1 MYWATTIFQVGADA
15 TGLKADLQA
24 WRDHI
29 SVAHKKVREVRCYR
43 YNGGTTVVWQEGFEN
58 FHDYQDLMEEEDD
71 LCASVMGA
79 VFRHEVPGTRV
90 TRIWSDGF

>member
-1 MYWATTIFQVGADA
+1 MYWATTVFRVGSGAQE
-15 TGLKADLQA
+15 LKADLQS

-29 SVAHKKVREVRCYR
+29 AAAHGKVREVRCYR

-58 FHDYQDLMEEEDD
+58 FHDYQDLVEEEDD
-71 LCASVMGA
+71 LCATVMGA

-90 TRIWSDGF
+90 TRIWADGM